1 MSEGEDNLNKNI
13 SSVFWIVIVI
23 TAAAVLWGVIA
34 PENLQNVSETAQTFI
49 TNSFGWYYL
58 LVVSIFVG
66 FCLFLIFSPIGKIK
80 LGKQDE
86 KPEFNLLSW
95 FAMLFSA
102 GMGIGLV
109 FYGAAEPISHF
120 AISSP
125 SGETGTPQAF
135 RDSLRYTFFHWGL
148 HAWAIY
154 AVVALCI
161 AYFQFRK
168 DAPGLISSTLYP
180 ILGEKVNG
188 PIGKTIDCIAV
199 FATVAGVATSL
210 GIGATQ
216 INGGLNYLFDIP
228 INFTVQ
234 LILICIVTVLFLAS
248 AWSGLGKGIKYLSN
262 MNMILAGLLMVFMLI
277 VGPTI
282 LIMNSLT
289 DSIGQYISNIVQMS
303 FRLSPNDPGKREW
316 INNWTI
322 FYWAWWISWSPFVG
336 IFIARVSRGRTIRE
350 FLIGVLV
357 APCILAFLWFSIFGV
372 SAIDLEQTGAFHIAG
387 LTTENMLFGT
397 LDNYPLTMVTSI
409 LALVLIAV
417 FFITSADSATFV
429 LGMQTTYG
437 SLDPSNSVKLSWGI
451 IQSAMAAVLLYSG
464 GLSALQNTAI
474 LAALPFSI
482 VILLMIA
489 ALYKALSTERK
500 DIKKAEKYQKPRSPR
515 VKKA

>member
-1 MSEGEDNLNKNI
+1 MKNI

-23 TAAAVLWGVIA
+23 TAAAVLWGVVS
-34 PENLQNVSETAQTFI
+34 PVSLQNVTQSAQAFI

-58 LVVSIFVG
+58 LVVSLFVG

-80 LGKQDE
+80 LGRPDE
-86 KPEFNLLSW
+86 KPEFGLLSW

-109 FYGAAEPISHF
+109 FYGAAEPISHY

-125 SGETGTPQAF
+125 SGETETPQAF
-135 RDSLRYTFFHWGL
+135 RDALRYTFFHWGL

-168 DAPGLISSTLYP
+168 GAPGLISSTLTP
-180 ILGEKVNG
+180 ILGDKVNG
-188 PIGKTIDCIAV
+188 PIGKLIDCIAV

-216 INGGLNYLFDIP
+216 INGGLNYLFGIP
-228 INFTVQ
+228 NNFLVQ
-234 LILICIVTVLFLAS
+234 FILIAVVTILFLVS
-248 AWSGLGKGIKYLSN
+248 SWSGLGKGMKYLSN
-262 MNMILAGLLMVFMLI
+262 SNMVLAGLLMLFVLFA
-277 VGPTI
+277 GPTV
-282 LIMNSLT
+282 LIMNSFT
-289 DSIGQYISNIVQMS
+289 DSIGQYIQNIVQMS
-303 FRLSPNDPGKREW
+303 FRLTPYELEKREW
-316 INNWTI
+316 INGWTI

-357 APCILAFLWFSIFGV
+357 TPCILAFLWFSIFGV
-372 SAIDLEQTGAFHIAG
+372 SAMDIQQKGIFNVAKLSSET
-387 LTTENMLFGT
+387 MLFGT
-397 LDNYPLTMVTSI
+397 LDHYPLTLLTSI
-409 LALVLIAV
+409 LSLILITV

-437 SLDPSNSVKLSWGI
+437 SLNPATSVKFSWGI
-451 IQSAMAAVLLYSG
+451 IQSAVAAVLLYTG

-482 VILLMIA
+482 VILLMIV
-489 ALYKALSTERK
+489 ALYKSLSKERK
-500 DIKKAEKYQKPRSPR
+500 EIKKAEKIDKPRSPR
-515 VKKA
+515 VKKAY